1 MPITFEDVS
10 ATIDAPPQPAEA
22 RPQAAPQTP
31 DAELPQRLEQL
42 LQQRAERLARLST
55 D

>member
-1 MPITFEDVS
+1 MAITFEDVS
-10 ATIDAPPQPAEA
+10 ATIDGPPPPGEA
-22 RPQAAPQTP
+22 RPQATPQTQ

-42 LQQRAERLARLST
+42 LQQRAERLARLSA